1 MACKSPVG
9 SMKPP
14 DPPCIAVVHTDIGA
28 NPTPDDADTLLQAQF
43 ISRCLQQCGHHAPLL
58 PYRPETLK
66 TDLDACKAMAVFNM
80 VEAVGGEDGRA
91 PEGAAFFENM
101 GLPVSGNS
109 SRTLTALINK
119 PTVKRRLQQ
128 YNLPTPAFP
137 EDGGQGKQWIL
148 KSETFH
154 CSRGMDH
161 RNVSGDLNS
170 LNTLAGECARQY
182 GGNWFLEEY
191 IPGRE
196 INIALLDNGTALPD
210 ILPASEIHFTGREP
224 HIVDYDSKW
233 NENSESHAHTTPG
246 MAFSDTDKPL
256 LDKLGKLAQQCWQY
270 FNLSGYAR
278 VDFRIDKA
286 GNPFILEINAN
297 PCLSEDAG
305 FMRAAQHA
313 GLTATDVVMR
323 LVPLFPAKRTHET
336 RTA

>member
-1 MACKSPVG
+1 
-9 SMKPP
+9 MKPP
-14 DPPCIAVVHTDIGA
+14 EPLCIAVVHTDISPT
-28 NPTPDDADTLLQAQF
+28 PTPDDADTILQAQF
-43 ISRCLQQCGHHAPLL
+43 ISRCLQQYGYHAPLL
-58 PYRPETLK
+58 PYRPATLEN
-66 TDLDACKAMAVFNM
+66 DLNACKAVAIFNM
-80 VEAVGGEDGRA
+80 VEAVGGKDERA
-91 PEGAAFFENM
+91 PEGAAFFENL

-109 SRTLTALINK
+109 SHTLTALINK
-119 PTVKRRLQQ
+119 PAVKRRLQQ

-137 EDGGQGKQWIL
+137 EDGGRGKQWIL

-161 RNVSGDLNS
+161 RNVSSDLDA
-170 LNTLAGECARQY
+170 LHALARECARQY
-182 GGNWFLEEY
+182 GGDWFLEEY

-196 INIALLDNGTALPD
+196 INIALLDNGTARPD

-233 NENSESHAHTTPG
+233 HEDSESYANTTPG
-246 MAFSDTDKPL
+246 MAFSAADKPL
-256 LDKLGKLAQQCWQY
+256 LDKLGALAQQCWQH
-270 FNLSGYAR
+270 FDLNGYAR

-313 GLTATDVVMR
+313 GLTPAAVALR
-323 LVPLFPAKRTHET
+323 LIPPLSAKRADET
-336 RTA
+336 CTA